1 MIKKLHSRYFVFNH
15 TGIKKLS
22 RGYVTRE
29 QAVHRL
35 RQIEY
40 FKRIK

>member
-1 MIKKLHSRYFVFNH
+1 MIKRIGSQWFVFNH

-22 RGYVTRE
+22 KGYPSRK

-35 RQIEY
+35 QQIEF
-40 FKRIK
+40 FKHKL